1 MAILRAV
8 AEDIPGFG
16 APSTSTKYKETKQ
29 QPKYK
34 NKKLQQKRGSTQLS

>member
-1 MAILRAV
+1 MAMLRAV

-16 APSTSTKYKETKQ
+16 APSTSPKYKQTKK

-34 NKKLQQKRGSTQLS
+34 NRKLQQKRGST